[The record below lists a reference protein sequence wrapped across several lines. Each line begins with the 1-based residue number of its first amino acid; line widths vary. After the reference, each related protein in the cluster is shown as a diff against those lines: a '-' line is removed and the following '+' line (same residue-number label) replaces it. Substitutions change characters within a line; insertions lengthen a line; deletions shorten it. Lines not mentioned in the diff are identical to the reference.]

1 MNVLYQFLSNV
12 HEVLIYLFQTALS
25 IYFQEAAIPKHGSG
39 FSVILFETSHS
50 CFCKNI
56 LTLAFPSPLQLITP
70 ANTPATPPNF
80 PDALTMFSNMSTSD
94 NKMATSPLASSSSL
108 SPRSQACMGPPT
120 TTTRNSFSPVQT
132 PHFPPQSNFEHQQ
145 KNQPQSGFIQPP
157 NPWRGQTTHQSLGS
171 GTQTPTFGINCDQN
185 QVDNIDK
192 LNQVFILKY
201 VHVPFHRYCLFLIA
215 GTKSKFCRR
224 FRGQFPYNGNGRN
237 PSIDLLFR
245 LIF

>member
-1 MNVLYQFLSNV
+1 MHIMYVP
-12 HEVLIYLFQTALS
+12 
-25 IYFQEAAIPKHGSG
+25 IYFSRIIPISDRIEHL
-39 FSVILFETSHS
+39 FSRSSDTQTWLRIFGNFETNHS
-50 CFCKNI
+50 FLLQKYPNY
-56 LTLAFPSPLQLITP
+56 LAFPYLLQLITP

-185 QVDNIDK
+185 QVM
-192 LNQVFILKY
+192 
-201 VHVPFHRYCLFLIA
+201 
-215 GTKSKFCRR
+215 
-224 FRGQFPYNGNGRN
+224 
-237 PSIDLLFR
+237 
-245 LIF
+245 